1 MLVAHNENENDELIT
16 QSYEII
22 IHVSIQYLIIIQAGS
37 FQTYW
42 FIVSEYSYS

>member
-22 IHVSIQYLIIIQAGS
+22 IHVSIQYLIIIQVGS

-42 FIVSEYSYS
+42 FIVLEYSYS

>member
-22 IHVSIQYLIIIQAGS
+22 IHISIQYLIIIQVV
-37 FQTYW
+37 
-42 FIVSEYSYS
+42 I